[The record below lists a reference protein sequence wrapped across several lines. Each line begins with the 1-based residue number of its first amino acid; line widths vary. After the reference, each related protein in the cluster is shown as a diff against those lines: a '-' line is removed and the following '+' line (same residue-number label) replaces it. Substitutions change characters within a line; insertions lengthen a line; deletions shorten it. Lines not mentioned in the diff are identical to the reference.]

1 MSGFD
6 PAFLPRGHFWD
17 LTGQVLDG
25 DGLSDVRVKWCPQGS
40 GGFPVSCVPLCL
52 PADQERGEV
61 MDCVQELGHSVH
73 KLFSLASAAVDRCV
87 TFTNGLATCGLLAAL
102 KSLFTK

>member
-1 MSGFD
+1 MCPSVSV
-6 PAFLPRGHFWD
+6 PAG
-17 LTGQVLDG
+17 
-25 DGLSDVRVKWCPQGS
+25 
-40 GGFPVSCVPLCL
+40 
-52 PADQERGEV
+52 QERGEV

-87 TFTNGLATCGLLAAL
+87 TFTNGLATCGLLTAL